1 MAALERDAEPGDLPG
16 RSPARVRLNSCLVSV
31 VSLARC
37 PRLPQWSAPPSS
49 MVRGGNLQKGIYEP
63 CQRAV
68 HEEFVVES
76 QVWAKTVSRAGQ
88 RPISDPAF
96 MRLNF
101 RSDWR
106 HDIAQSA
113 LALL

>member
-1 MAALERDAEPGDLPG
+1 
-16 RSPARVRLNSCLVSV
+16 
-31 VSLARC
+31 
-37 PRLPQWSAPPSS
+37 

-76 QVWAKTVSRAGQ
+76 QVWAKTVSREGQ
-88 RPISDPAF
+88 RPIFDPAF

-113 LALL
+113 LALLENLLLCRRRTRQCNEIQSSLSATFTSACRQSNLPQRLSAY